1 MILSKIVASRLC
13 WAETFRRRLRAPHLR
28 MPISTTSLQGVAI
41 VTGASQGLGRAIALR
56 LAQDGYSV
64 AINDIPEKIDAV
76 SSLVEE
82 ISRDVKVRAIPV
94 VGDVTEEEEVKTI
107 IAKTVADL
115 GDLSVVRFLPT
126 AQITSNFASS

>member
-1 MILSKIVASRLC
+1 MAS
-13 WAETFRRRLRAPHLR
+13 P
-28 MPISTTSLQGVAI
+28 QGVAI

-56 LAQDGYSV
+56 LAQDGYSI

-76 SSLVEE
+76 SLLVEE

-107 IAKTVADL
+107 IAKTVAEL
-115 GDLSVVRFLPT
+115 GDLSVVRFSQT
-126 AQITSNFASS
+126 ALITSNFASS